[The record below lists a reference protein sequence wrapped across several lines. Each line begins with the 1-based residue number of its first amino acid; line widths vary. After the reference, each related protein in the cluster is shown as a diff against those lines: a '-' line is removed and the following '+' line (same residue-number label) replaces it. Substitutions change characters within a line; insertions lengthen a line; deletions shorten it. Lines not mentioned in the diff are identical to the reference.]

1 MSYSRNIV
9 QTFWLNKDALH
20 YVYIFL
26 LYISCAV
33 KKFVK
38 WYFDIEAHDGFV
50 LALLEKNNTA

>member
-9 QTFWLNKDALH
+9 QTFWLNKDALSLCL
-20 YVYIFL
+20 YIL
-26 LYISCAV
+26 LYINCAV